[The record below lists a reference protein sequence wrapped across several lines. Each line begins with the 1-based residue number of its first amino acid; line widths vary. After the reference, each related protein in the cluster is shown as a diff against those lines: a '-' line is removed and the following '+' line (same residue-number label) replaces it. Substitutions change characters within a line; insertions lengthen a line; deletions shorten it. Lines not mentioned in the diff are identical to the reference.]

1 MNKNG
6 SHKVDIQHEI
16 LPERNKQFRWKR
28 VHHSWIFWIFLF
40 LMFVGIIYYI
50 MSVDF
55 AFAP

>member
-6 SHKVDIQHEI
+6 SHNADIQHEI
-16 LPERNKQFRWKR
+16 LPEHNNGPRVKR
-28 VHHSWIFWIFLF
+28 IHHTWAFWIFLF
-40 LMFVGIIYYI
+40 LMFVAIIYYI

>member
-1 MNKNG
+1 MSKNG
-6 SHKVDIQHEI
+6 SHKPDIQHEI
-16 LPERNKQFRWKR
+16 LPEREKR
-28 VHHSWIFWIFLF
+28 PRLKRIHHTWAFWIFLF